1 MLNEIYWMANDIQL
15 KSAIGTYQMI
25 SKLIKKAFSQ
35 KRKLVH
41 IQQNQEQTPQNVKC
55 NYYEIHN
62 F

>member
-1 MLNEIYWMANDIQL
+1 MANDIQL